1 MWSAMPPYKADLD
14 ARLQR
19 SIDLKY
25 GSDKA
30 MRKLY
35 GFEGSVILQEHCDD
49 GFEILNS
56 VAEFFN
62 LQYRSIHVVGSA
74 HTGYSYFK
82 GRDFIAKKSDLDLA
96 IIDAEL
102 FRQYSEHAF
111 VATKGY
117 TDLTNFADGNFQ
129 TFRDYLVRGIFRPDL
144 MPGCTHKQR
153 WFTFFNRLSGKY
165 LALFENIN
173 CGIYL
178 SDQFFETK
186 QAPILSEF
194 KKAQA

>member
-1 MWSAMPPYKADLD
+1 MDLN
-14 ARLQR
+14 
-19 SIDLKY
+19 Y
-25 GSDKA
+25 GPDKA
-30 MRKLY
+30 MRKLF
-35 GFEGSVILQEHCDD
+35 GFDGSVILQENRDD

-62 LQYRSIHVVGSA
+62 LQFRAIHVVGSA

-82 GRDFIAKKSDLDLA
+82 GRDFVAKQSDLDLA

-102 FRQYSEHAF
+102 FRQYCEHAF

-117 TDLTNFADGNFQ
+117 TDLTGFSSDNYPSFKE
-129 TFRDYLVRGIFRPDL
+129 YLVRGIFRPDL
-144 MPGCTHKQR
+144 MPGCAHKQR
-153 WFTFFNRLSGKY
+153 WFTFFNRLSGPY
-165 LALFENIN
+165 HSLFDNIN

-186 QAPILSEF
+186 QAPLFSEF
-194 KKAQA
+194 KKAQP